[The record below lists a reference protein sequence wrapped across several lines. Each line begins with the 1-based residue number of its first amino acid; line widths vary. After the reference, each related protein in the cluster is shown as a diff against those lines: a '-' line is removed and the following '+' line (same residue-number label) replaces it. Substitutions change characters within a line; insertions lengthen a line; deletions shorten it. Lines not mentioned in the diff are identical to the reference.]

1 MTIKGVF
8 FDLGGTLFRYTS
20 NLRKGGGLKHLLS
33 QLDIDV
39 SSKEII
45 NAWLKASKEVGLLF
59 GKKNYFLHKDLFR
72 EMVISFGNSFGYTVQ
87 EPLIEQFHQ
96 NQLKG
101 LLQHMP
107 IRDDCISTLKELKRR
122 GLYLSIVSN
131 IDDDYLEPII
141 KKHTLDQLLDDWS
154 SSEEAQS
161 CKPDPHIFHFALKK
175 SGLHKEEV
183 LFVGDSLEHD
193 VAGSHAVGIRSVH
206 IVEEGVVTPLTHG
219 LKIIAEPTYRITE
232 LGELI
237 PLIES
242 KIHENI

>member
-1 MTIKGVF
+1 MKIKGVF

-96 NQLKG
+96 NQWV
-101 LLQHMP
+101 
-107 IRDDCISTLKELKRR
+107 I
-122 GLYLSIVSN
+122 
-131 IDDDYLEPII
+131 
-141 KKHTLDQLLDDWS
+141 
-154 SSEEAQS
+154 
-161 CKPDPHIFHFALKK
+161 
-175 SGLHKEEV
+175 
-183 LFVGDSLEHD
+183 
-193 VAGSHAVGIRSVH
+193 
-206 IVEEGVVTPLTHG
+206 
-219 LKIIAEPTYRITE
+219 
-232 LGELI
+232 
-237 PLIES
+237 
-242 KIHENI
+242 